1 MMDLTNKVGAT
12 LTLAECIKS
21 ETAIRRQIDNT
32 PTQEHFEAMF
42 LLATKVYDPLCKK
55 LGAKLPFTSFYRS
68 PKLNRAIGGST
79 NSQHSKGQAID
90 IDVDSMASI
99 TNSVVFN
106 AILNLFDF
114 DQLIWEFG
122 DSTNPAWVHVS
133 YVKKGNRKQVLI
145 ASKVNGKTVYTHYPH
160 G

>member
-1 MMDLTNKVGAT
+1 MDLTSKVGAT

-21 ETAIRRQIDNT
+21 ETAIRKSIDNT
-32 PTQEHFEAMF
+32 PTQEHYESMF

-68 PKLNRAIGGST
+68 PKLNKAIGGAAS
-79 NSQHSKGQAID
+79 SQHSKGQAID
-90 IDVDSMASI
+90 IDVDGMANI

-114 DQLIWEFG
+114 DQLILEYPDKNGNASWI
-122 DSTNPAWVHVS
+122 HVS
-133 YVKKGNRKQVLI
+133 YRKEGNRKQVLV
-145 ASKVNGKTVYTHYPH
+145 AANQNGKTVYTNYPS
-160 G
+160 

>member
-1 MMDLTNKVGAT
+1 MDLTSKVGAT

-21 ETAIRRQIDNT
+21 ETAIRKSIDNT
-32 PTQEHFEAMF
+32 PTQEHYEAMF

-68 PKLNRAIGGST
+68 PKLNKAIGGAAS
-79 NSQHSKGQAID
+79 SQHSKGQAID
-90 IDVDSMASI
+90 IDVDGMANI

-122 DSTNPAWVHVS
+122 DSKNPAWVHVS
-133 YVKKGNRKQVLI
+133 YKKEGNRKQVLSATKI
-145 ASKVNGKTVYTHYPH
+145 NGKTIYTSYN

>member
-1 MMDLTNKVGAT
+1 MDLTSKVGAT

-21 ETAIRRQIDNT
+21 ETAIRKSIDNT
-32 PTQEHFEAMF
+32 PTQEHFDAMF

-68 PKLNRAIGGST
+68 SKLNKAIGGAAS
-79 NSQHSKGQAID
+79 SQHSKGQAID
-90 IDVDSMASI
+90 IDVDGMSNI

-122 DSTNPAWVHVS
+122 DSKSPAWVHVS
-133 YVKKGNRKQVLI
+133 YKKEGNRKQVLSATKI
-145 ASKVNGKTVYTHYPH
+145 NGKTVYTSYN

>member
-1 MMDLTNKVGAT
+1 MDLTTKVGAT
-12 LTLAECIKS
+12 VTLAECIKS
-21 ETAIRRQIDNT
+21 ETAIRKQIDNT
-32 PTQEHFEAMF
+32 PSQEHFEAMF

-68 PKLNRAIGGST
+68 PKLNKAIGGSSS
-79 NSQHSKGQAID
+79 SQHSKGQAID
-90 IDVDSMASI
+90 IDVDGMSNI

-106 AILNLFDF
+106 AILNLFEF

-122 DSTNPAWVHVS
+122 DSKSPAWVHVS
-133 YVKKGNRKQVLI
+133 YKKEGNRKQVLSATKI
-145 ASKVNGKTVYTHYPH
+145 NGKTVYTSYN

>member
-1 MMDLTNKVGAT
+1 MDLTKKVGAT

-21 ETAIRRQIDNT
+21 ETAIRKQIDNT

-68 PKLNRAIGGST
+68 PKLNKAIGGSA
-79 NSQHSKGQAID
+79 NSQHSKGQAMD

-122 DSTNPAWVHVS
+122 DSKNPAWVHVS
-133 YVKKGNRKQVLI
+133 YKKKGNRKQVLL

>member
-1 MMDLTNKVGAT
+1 MMDLTKKVGAT

-21 ETAIRRQIDNT
+21 DTAIRKLIDNT
-32 PTQEHFEAMF
+32 PTQEHYEAMF

-55 LGAKLPFTSFYRS
+55 LGGKLPISSFYRS
-68 PKLNRAIGGST
+68 PKLNRAIGGAAS
-79 NSQHSKGQAID
+79 SQHSKGQAMD
-90 IDVDSMASI
+90 IDVDGMNNI

-114 DQLIWEFG
+114 DQLILEYPDKNGNASWI
-122 DSTNPAWVHVS
+122 HVS
-133 YVKKGNRKQVLI
+133 YKKIGNRKQVLV
-145 ASKVNGKTVYTHYPH
+145 ANKVAGKTVYSTYH

>member
-1 MMDLTNKVGAT
+1 MMDLSKKVGAT

-21 ETAIRRQIDNT
+21 DTAIRKEIDNT
-32 PTQEHFEAMF
+32 PTQEHYDAMF

-68 PKLNRAIGGST
+68 PKLNRAIGGAAS
-79 NSQHSKGQAID
+79 SQHSKGQAMD
-90 IDVDSMASI
+90 IDVDGMNNI

-122 DSTNPAWVHVS
+122 SDKNPAWVHVS
-133 YVKKGNRKQVLI
+133 YTNKVNRKQVLKAVKI
-145 ASKVNGKTVYTHYPH
+145 NGKTVYSTYH

>member
-1 MMDLTNKVGAT
+1 MDLTSKVGAT

-21 ETAIRRQIDNT
+21 ETAIRKQIDNT
-32 PTQEHFEAMF
+32 PSQEHFEAMF

-68 PKLNRAIGGST
+68 PKLNKAIGGSST
-79 NSQHSKGQAID
+79 SDHAKGKA
-90 IDVDSMASI
+90 IDVDVDGMANI

-106 AILNLFDF
+106 AILNLLDF

-122 DSTNPAWVHVS
+122 DDTNPAWVHVS
-133 YVKKGNRKQVLI
+133 YRKEGNRKQVLY
-145 ASKVNGKTVYTHYPH
+145 AKKVNGKTVYTSYN

>member
-1 MMDLTNKVGAT
+1 MDLTKKVGAT

-68 PKLNRAIGGST
+68 PKLNRAIGGSA
-79 NSQHSKGQAID
+79 NSQHSKGQAMD
-90 IDVDSMASI
+90 IDVDGMASI

-106 AILNLFDF
+106 AIFNLFEF

-122 DSTNPAWVHVS
+122 DSKNPAWVHVS
-133 YVKKGNRKQVLI
+133 YKKKGNRKQVLV
-145 ASKVNGKTVYTHYPH
+145 ASKVNGKTVYTHYLH

>member
-1 MMDLTNKVGAT
+1 MDLTKKVGAT

-21 ETAIRRQIDNT
+21 ETAIRKQIDNT

-68 PKLNRAIGGST
+68 PKLNRAIGGSA

-122 DSTNPAWVHVS
+122 DSKNPAWVHVS
-133 YVKKGNRKQVLI
+133 YKKKGNRKQVLV

>member
-1 MMDLTNKVGAT
+1 MMDLTKKVGAT

-21 ETAIRRQIDNT
+21 ETAIRKQIDNT

-68 PKLNRAIGGST
+68 PKLNRAIGGSA

-122 DSTNPAWVHVS
+122 DSKNPAWVHVS
-133 YVKKGNRKQVLI
+133 YKKKGNRKQVLV

>member
-1 MMDLTNKVGAT
+1 MDLTKKVGAT

-21 ETAIRRQIDNT
+21 ETAIRKQIDNT

-68 PKLNRAIGGST
+68 PKLNRAIGGSA
-79 NSQHSKGQAID
+79 NSQHSKGQAMD
-90 IDVDSMASI
+90 IDVDSMANI

-122 DSTNPAWVHVS
+122 DSKNPAWVHVS
-133 YVKKGNRKQVLI
+133 YKKKGNRKQVLV
-145 ASKVNGKTVYTHYPH
+145 ASKVNGKTVYTHYSH

>member
-1 MMDLTNKVGAT
+1 MDLSKKVGAT

-21 ETAIRRQIDNT
+21 DTAIRKSIDNT
-32 PTQEHFEAMF
+32 PTQEHYEAMF

-55 LGAKLPFTSFYRS
+55 LGGKLPISSFYRS
-68 PKLNRAIGGST
+68 PKLNRAIGGASS
-79 NSQHSKGQAID
+79 SQHSKGQAMD
-90 IDVDSMASI
+90 IDVDGMNNI

-122 DSTNPAWVHVS
+122 SDKNPAWVHVS
-133 YVKKGNRKQVLI
+133 YTNKVNRKQVLR
-145 ASKVNGKTVYTHYPH
+145 ASKINGKTVYSTYY

>member
-1 MMDLTNKVGAT
+1 MMDLTKKVGAT

-68 PKLNRAIGGST
+68 PKLNRAIGGSA
-79 NSQHSKGQAID
+79 NSQHSKGQALD

-122 DSTNPAWVHVS
+122 DSKNPAWVHVS
-133 YVKKGNRKQVLI
+133 YKKKGNRKQVLV
-145 ASKVNGKTVYTHYPH
+145 ASKVNGKTVYTHHPH

>member
-1 MMDLTNKVGAT
+1 MMDLTNKVGVK

-68 PKLNRAIGGST
+68 PKLNRAIGGSA
-79 NSQHSKGQAID
+79 NSQHSKGQAMD

-122 DSTNPAWVHVS
+122 DSKNPAWVHVS
-133 YVKKGNRKQVLI
+133 YKKKGNRKQVLV
-145 ASKVNGKTVYTHYPH
+145 ASKFNGKTVYTHYPN